1 MPRTLV
7 SATESARDFLAKSGY
22 AFPQLE
28 KVDFDQTKQ
37 QWTLTFNVGLG
48 QPKLKKVVVDEA
60 SGQVVAFE

>member
-28 KVDFDQTKQ
+28 KVAFDQTKQ

-48 QPKLKKVVVDEA
+48 QPKLKK
-60 SGQVVAFE
+60 SS